1 MRVLRNF
8 NGCNCSVMAIWFFV
22 ASNWFN
28 FEVCR
33 TSYKHRWGV
42 TLCSPAAAKFALH
55 FLPIVF
61 QPREVFCPAPDK
73 ISFSAASPSSLPF
86 LFELEEFAEWEFEP
100 EGTKKALISIE
111 YHPSANNMA
120 GTLICHWSAWWE
132 DLDPV
137 SLAECG
143 LAMKLFTFI
152 RVKDYRLLDFF
163 FLHVK
168 HCVTIF
174 AALNLSFAVDTNL
187 PP

>member
-1 MRVLRNF
+1 
-8 NGCNCSVMAIWFFV
+8 MAILFLV

-42 TLCSPAAAKFALH
+42 TLCSPAAARFARHCIFSPSYSNQGKSFVQLRTKFL
-55 FLPIVF
+55 FPLLPLDC
-61 QPREVFCPAPDK
+61 E
-73 ISFSAASPSSLPF
+73 ASPSSLPF
-86 LFELEEFAEWEFEP
+86 LFELEEFVKWEFEP

-111 YHPSANNMA
+111 YHPSANDNMA
-120 GTLICHWSAWWE
+120 GTFICHWSAWWE

-143 LAMKLFTFI
+143 LAVKLFTFI
-152 RVKDYRLLDFF
+152 CVKDYRLFIFF
-163 FLHVK
+163 FLLVK

-174 AALNLSFAVDTNL
+174 TAQNLSFGVDTNL